1 MPRISWAKKNQ
12 LIWEIQQQYRT
23 LITIILQAES
33 ASRVWIC
40 HTCIFKNEQNHFFM
54 RLPQRNSPWPWVFFF
69 LMYSLL
75 CDLPNRLSWIKPFL
89 YHQRYTVNSPT
100 YLSFFFF
107 LLLLL
112 LLLLLLSNFF
122 IFFRYSV
129 SHHESVLT
137 NLRWALSLA
146 VLTDKLAAGPNFGR
160 NADWLFSSLDKHRSA
175 ERKAAGSHPG
185 RTNTQWAGSLNK

>member
-1 MPRISWAKKNQ
+1 MPKISWAKKNQ

-23 LITIILQAES
+23 LIIYYFTGWVCEYSLHLSHTYIQEWAES
-33 ASRVWIC
+33 FILETSSEKLSGLEC
-40 HTCIFKNEQNHFFM
+40 
-54 RLPQRNSPWPWVFFF
+54 FFF

-75 CDLPNRLSWIKPFL
+75 CDLLNRLSWIKPFL
-89 YHQRYTVNSPT
+89 HHQRYTVNSLT
-100 YLSFFFF
+100 YLSFFF

-112 LLLLLLSNFF
+112 LLLLSNFA

-129 SHHESVLT
+129 SHHESVLA

-160 NADWLFSSLDKHRSA
+160 NADWFLAQLDKHRSA
-175 ERKAAGSHPG
+175 ERKAAGSHQPTLSQLG
-185 RTNTQWAGSLNK
+185 L

>member
-23 LITIILQAES
+23 LITYYFTGWVCEYSLHLSHTYIQEWAES
-33 ASRVWIC
+33 
-40 HTCIFKNEQNHFFM
+40 FFHETSSEKLSM
-54 RLPQRNSPWPWVFFF
+54 ALSVF
-69 LMYSLL
+69 LKMYSLL
-75 CDLPNRLSWIKPFL
+75 CDLPNRLSWMKPFL
-89 YHQRYTVNSPT
+89 HHQRYTVNSLT

-112 LLLLLLSNFF
+112 LLLLLSNFS

-129 SHHESVLT
+129 SHHESVLA

-146 VLTDKLAAGPNFGR
+146 VLTDKLAAGPNYGR
-160 NADWLFSSLDKHRSA
+160 NADWLFSS
-175 ERKAAGSHPG
+175 AGLTLSQLG
-185 RTNTQWAGSLNK
+185 L